1 MPILPLAGRVA
12 IVTGSSRSIG
22 AAIAKKL
29 GADGASVVVNYV
41 SNAAAADEVVSAI
54 PEGKAIA
61 VKADAGTMEGGKEL
75 LDQTLKA
82 FGKLDILVLNAA
94 MAGSKTL
101 AEINEDEFDAHMK
114 VNVKGPL
121 FLTQLASPHMKAGG
135 RIILF
140 SSTLTSFAL
149 VPPTALLYVATKGA
163 IEQLNRV
170 LAKELGPKGIT
181 VNTISPGPI
190 DTDMFRNGKTEQ
202 QIKFFEELHPQKRI
216 GLPEEVA
223 PLVAFLAS
231 DGSSWINGQNIRI
244 NGGYTV

>member
-1 MPILPLAGRVA
+1 MFGFANC
-12 IVTGSSRSIG
+12 IVF
-22 AAIAKKL
+22 
-29 GADGASVVVNYV
+29 
-41 SNAAAADEVVSAI
+41 E
-54 PEGKAIA
+54 
-61 VKADAGTMEGGKEL
+61 
-75 LDQTLKA
+75 
-82 FGKLDILVLNAA
+82 
-94 MAGSKTL
+94 
-101 AEINEDEFDAHMK
+101 
-114 VNVKGPL
+114 
-121 FLTQLASPHMKAGG
+121 GG
-135 RIILF
+135 RIIFF

-202 QIKFFEELHPQKRI
+202 QIKFFEGLHPQKRI

-244 NGGYTV
+244 NGVSILSLTLLLTVITEIYVLTPDRLLCIGLHRLRLELLEQRKGCSFCQGSWQFSVMEIPRPAR

>member
-1 MPILPLAGRVA
+1 MSVLPLAGRVA

-75 LDQTLKA
+75 LDQALKA
-82 FGKLDILVLNAA
+82 FGKLDILVLNAGMSYALRKSISWPNTDTMVVSA

-101 AEINEDEFDAHMK
+101 AEIKEDEFDAHMK

-121 FLTQLASPHMKAGG
+121 FLTQLASPHMKAGMP
-135 RIILF
+135 R
-140 SSTLTSFAL
+140 
-149 VPPTALLYVATKGA
+149 
-163 IEQLNRV
+163 
-170 LAKELGPKGIT
+170 
-181 VNTISPGPI
+181 
-190 DTDMFRNGKTEQ
+190 
-202 QIKFFEELHPQKRI
+202 LHR
-216 GLPEEVA
+216 L
-223 PLVAFLAS
+223 
-231 DGSSWINGQNIRI
+231 
-244 NGGYTV
+244 